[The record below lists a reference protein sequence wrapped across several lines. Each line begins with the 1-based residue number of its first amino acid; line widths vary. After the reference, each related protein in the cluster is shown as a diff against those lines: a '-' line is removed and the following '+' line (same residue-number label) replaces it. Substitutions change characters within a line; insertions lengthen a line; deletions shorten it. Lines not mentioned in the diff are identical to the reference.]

1 MLGCL
6 STLLPE
12 EMVWSYVSQMVLG
25 LDACHYRGMH
35 SPTTSG
41 STSPTEDMAIP
52 ASAVLHRDL
61 KPENVFLDG
70 NQNIKIGD
78 FGLSKEVAAQ
88 SFACTYVGTPY
99 YMSPELA
106 TGSHYDIKADIWALG
121 CVAFELCALAPPFD
135 AQDQAELT
143 RKIKLGHIPE
153 LPRGYSSDLG
163 NLIRSMLDLNPKRRP
178 TTRHLLREQPIRM
191 ACRTVELATM
201 SRKIAVEK
209 TKLRAQYYELE
220 MRERALASRELEVA
234 ARQASSSEHEGRL
247 AVLDKREKMVQA
259 RERAVLEREQA
270 LEQPWDGHDKGQ
282 DLTTSKGRAGEE
294 TIRERPATSSQHHAG
309 SSGTR
314 RPMAR
319 RISSGNVARV
329 RASPSSG
336 GLDPS
341 VAVDTLHVRPVAI
354 TTPRALKAEAI
365 RQRFGRVGGGMPAAT
380 STRGRA
386 ERSSRRRVDSAGS
399 EEWVDNECETDAD
412 ASSAES
418 SRGETHNLGQT
429 NGKAETVAP
438 SRRRS
443 SVVAAVEG
451 SQEGGSQSRSARKSI
466 TVLPTRAWISELTRG
481 ALMDD
486 CEEDTSMRD
495 ASAFAPGDD
504 KENQRDCQAAGNDK
518 GQSLP
523 MAGGPPDVGARPSR
537 PALATR
543 TTIAGEPV
551 DGRIEV
557 GHQVP
562 AVYDLSNDEDLPS
575 PFLRKVTRQNND
587 VLAKRGAKMGSTTAT
602 SGGLVGPS
610 NFLAR
615 AAAAGAARQS
625 MAAAKETGAPAA
637 GRSSAAPSSAR
648 IGIPTSSSALEVTSS
663 SGGIS
668 AAAPAPKRRSSALP
682 GSIGV
687 APLRASGALSS
698 RKSCLPAS
706 TPSIRQRAA

>member
-1 MLGCL
+1 MLDCL

-41 STSPTEDMAIP
+41 STSPTEDMTTP

-234 ARQASSSEHEGRL
+234 ARQASSSRDNEYEERL
-247 AVLDKREKMVQA
+247 AVLDKREKMVHA
-259 RERAVLEREQA
+259 RERVVLEREQA
-270 LEQPWDGHDKGQ
+270 LEQAWDTHDKGQ
-282 DLTTSKGRAGEE
+282 EVTHKGRADEE
-294 TIRERPATSSQHHAG
+294 TSRERPTPSSQHHAG
-309 SSGTR
+309 SSGIR

-329 RASPSSG
+329 RASPSSRDM
-336 GLDPS
+336 DPS
-341 VAVDTLHVRPVAI
+341 VAVDTLHARPVAI

-412 ASSAES
+412 ADASSVES
-418 SRGETHNLGQT
+418 SRGEANNLGQT
-429 NGKAETVAP
+429 NAKEETVAP
-438 SRRRS
+438 SRRRLS
-443 SVVAAVEG
+443 NVAALEG
-451 SQEGGSQSRSARKSI
+451 SQEGASQSRSARKSI

-523 MAGGPPDVGARPSR
+523 MGGGPPDAGARPSR

-625 MAAAKETGAPAA
+625 MAAAKETSAPAA
-637 GRSSAAPSSAR
+637 GRSSAAPSSAPPR
-648 IGIPTSSSALEVTSS
+648 RPTRTSSSW
-663 SGGIS
+663 
-668 AAAPAPKRRSSALP
+668 RS
-682 GSIGV
+682 
-687 APLRASGALSS
+687 
-698 RKSCLPAS
+698 
-706 TPSIRQRAA
+706 TT